1 MEKWCSSEIKIDTM
15 LNKATGNIQKFAIL
29 TWNPNKGIC
38 HHGCKCC
45 YMQPT
50 SEQT

>member
-1 MEKWCSSEIKIDTM
+1 M
-15 LNKATGNIQKFAIL
+15 LNKATGNIHKFVTH

-38 HHGCKCC
+38 HHGHKYC

-50 SEQT
+50 REQTSV

>member
-1 MEKWCSSEIKIDTM
+1 M
-15 LNKATGNIQKFAIL
+15 LNKATGNIHKFVTH
-29 TWNPNKGIC
+29 TWNPNKGVC
-38 HHGCKCC
+38 HHGCKYC